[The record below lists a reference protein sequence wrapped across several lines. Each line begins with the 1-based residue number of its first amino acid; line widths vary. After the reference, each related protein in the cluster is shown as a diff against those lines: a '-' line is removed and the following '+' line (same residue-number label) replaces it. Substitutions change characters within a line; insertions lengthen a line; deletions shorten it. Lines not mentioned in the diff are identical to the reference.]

1 MPTRPLQN
9 NSPATTPCVRSVPDF
24 FLSRPA
30 AVQAIAT
37 DRNEIVMRGFMD
49 FPNCAPHPDKEARQ
63 PTRKS
68 LMPVKPLILAA
79 LITVLASAGYAQGIP
94 ARDGWAVA
102 DTTKTYEELIG
113 ALKSAVKANGMGV
126 VTQAGPTKAAAGR
139 GITIP
144 GNRVIGVF
152 NNDFAV
158 RVLQTST
165 AAMIEAPIRF
175 YITENTDGTTT
186 LSYKTPSHVFAPY
199 LPEGGDQ
206 LAILAGELDARFA
219 TIAAAASQ

>member
-1 MPTRPLQN
+1 MSL
-9 NSPATTPCVRSVPDF
+9 RSL
-24 FLSRPA
+24 FL
-30 AVQAIAT
+30 AILMAHFASIGFT
-37 DRNEIVMRGFMD
+37 D
-49 FPNCAPHPDKEARQ
+49 
-63 PTRKS
+63 
-68 LMPVKPLILAA
+68 
-79 LITVLASAGYAQGIP
+79 GIP
-94 ARDGWAVA
+94 PRDGWVIRE
-102 DTTKTYEELIG
+102 TTKTYRNLIA
-113 ALKSAVKANGMGV
+113 ALKSAVKTNGMGI

-158 RVLQTST
+158 KVLETST

-175 YITENTDGTTT
+175 YITEDADGTAT

-199 LPEGGDQ
+199 MSEGGDR
-206 LAILAGELDARFA
+206 LATLAAELDARFA